1 MVSGA
6 QAVKNRRRSSAKT
19 AEASADKSFFELLAA
34 GPLALIVQFTWPT
47 MRTVWRLRLVC
58 REWTQVIDE
67 QLRQS
72 NTGYYESF
80 PSGSN
85 QKFLYSLISQLATLP
100 YLEEIHI
107 GGYEQGDRNG
117 NDLQVGIELD
127 EAVDLEV
134 HLEILRAFL
143 AQLKKVHTFRGT
155 LGLDDVETILLAA
168 AIKDM
173 PALRHVD
180 FAPSGNF
187 CITSTA
193 YGGWPTSEA
202 IKSLSELRL
211 SALEGIEHDEDLWA
225 HFDPAEQVNLRTF
238 SVGFTFDIEVVLA
251 ELDEE
256 KDLPD
261 AVADLVS
268 LIDNESFP
276 SGSNQKFLY
285 SLISQLATL
294 PYLEEIHIGGNEL
307 WERHGNGYRPVGI
320 ELDEAVDLEVH
331 LEILRAFLA
340 QLKKVHTFR
349 GTLGLDDDEAILLAT
364 VIKDMPALR
373 HVDFAPSG
381 SFCKRIRR
389 VLKSSEAMKS
399 LSELRLSTLKGIEHD
414 EYLWAHFDP
423 AEQVNLRTFSVGFTV
438 EYNMDA
444 LEGKEDLPDAV
455 ADLVSLIDNVRRMP
469 RLEELT
475 LRFFEM
481 APINVRFWRALRPQL
496 ESLVAK
502 VEPRRL
508 HPDSLPAKDDDLH
521 QGRST
526 PRTIYTQD
534 LFRFEALIRWAL
546 GLLAPGLRR
555 VEFEYM

>member
-19 AEASADKSFFELLAA
+19 AEASADKSFFEVLAA
-34 GPLALIVQFTWPT
+34 GPLALIFQFTWPT

-72 NTGYYESF
+72 NTGYYVSSCSIEVPHLSSLHEDKHLFAQDGWMVDERTPLELNTPRFRHVRVFIQESF

-134 HLEILRAFL
+134 HLEILRAFF

-155 LGLDDVETILLAA
+155 LGLDDVETILLAT

-268 LIDNESFP
+268 LIDN
-276 SGSNQKFLY
+276 
-285 SLISQLATL
+285 
-294 PYLEEIHIGGNEL
+294 
-307 WERHGNGYRPVGI
+307 
-320 ELDEAVDLEVH
+320 
-331 LEILRAFLA
+331 
-340 QLKKVHTFR
+340 
-349 GTLGLDDDEAILLAT
+349 
-364 VIKDMPALR
+364 
-373 HVDFAPSG
+373 
-381 SFCKRIRR
+381 
-389 VLKSSEAMKS
+389 
-399 LSELRLSTLKGIEHD
+399 
-414 EYLWAHFDP
+414 
-423 AEQVNLRTFSVGFTV
+423 
-438 EYNMDA
+438 
-444 LEGKEDLPDAV
+444 
-455 ADLVSLIDNVRRMP
+455 VRRMP

-475 LRFFEM
+475 LRIGSCHEG
-481 APINVRFWRALRPQL
+481 PINVRFWRALRPQV

-508 HPDSLPAKDDDLH
+508 HPDSLLLDLH
-521 QGRST
+521 H
-526 PRTIYTQD
+526 
-534 LFRFEALIRWAL
+534 EALIRWAL
-546 GLLAPGLRR
+546 GVLAPGLRR

>member
-1 MVSGA
+1 M
-6 QAVKNRRRSSAKT
+6 KNRRRSSAKT

-34 GPLALIVQFTWPT
+34 GPLALIFQFTWPT

-72 NTGYYESF
+72 NTGYYVSSCSIEVPHLSSLHEDKHLFAQDGWMVDERTPLELNTPRFRHVRVFIQESF

-268 LIDNESFP
+268 LIDN
-276 SGSNQKFLY
+276 
-285 SLISQLATL
+285 
-294 PYLEEIHIGGNEL
+294 
-307 WERHGNGYRPVGI
+307 
-320 ELDEAVDLEVH
+320 
-331 LEILRAFLA
+331 
-340 QLKKVHTFR
+340 
-349 GTLGLDDDEAILLAT
+349 
-364 VIKDMPALR
+364 
-373 HVDFAPSG
+373 
-381 SFCKRIRR
+381 
-389 VLKSSEAMKS
+389 
-399 LSELRLSTLKGIEHD
+399 
-414 EYLWAHFDP
+414 
-423 AEQVNLRTFSVGFTV
+423 
-438 EYNMDA
+438 
-444 LEGKEDLPDAV
+444 
-455 ADLVSLIDNVRRMP
+455 VRRMP

-475 LRFFEM
+475 LRIGSCHEG
-481 APINVRFWRALRPQL
+481 PINVRFWRALRPQV

-508 HPDSLPAKDDDLH
+508 HPDSLLLDLH
-521 QGRST
+521 H
-526 PRTIYTQD
+526 
-534 LFRFEALIRWAL
+534 EALIRWAL
-546 GLLAPGLRR
+546 GVLAPGLRR

>member
-34 GPLALIVQFTWPT
+34 GPLALIFQFTWPT

-67 QLRQS
+67 QLRRS
-72 NTGYYESF
+72 NNRYYVSLCPIESPHTTKPTTASDYSTCFDYYTSYDMHLFAQDGWMVDERTPLELNTPRFRHVRVFIQESF

-134 HLEILRAFL
+134 HLEILRAFF

-155 LGLDDVETILLAA
+155 LGLDDVETILLAT

-268 LIDNESFP
+268 LIDN
-276 SGSNQKFLY
+276 
-285 SLISQLATL
+285 
-294 PYLEEIHIGGNEL
+294 
-307 WERHGNGYRPVGI
+307 
-320 ELDEAVDLEVH
+320 
-331 LEILRAFLA
+331 
-340 QLKKVHTFR
+340 
-349 GTLGLDDDEAILLAT
+349 
-364 VIKDMPALR
+364 
-373 HVDFAPSG
+373 
-381 SFCKRIRR
+381 
-389 VLKSSEAMKS
+389 
-399 LSELRLSTLKGIEHD
+399 
-414 EYLWAHFDP
+414 
-423 AEQVNLRTFSVGFTV
+423 
-438 EYNMDA
+438 
-444 LEGKEDLPDAV
+444 
-455 ADLVSLIDNVRRMP
+455 VRRMP

-508 HPDSLPAKDDDLH
+508 HPDSLLLDLH
-521 QGRST
+521 H
-526 PRTIYTQD
+526 
-534 LFRFEALIRWAL
+534 EALIRWAL
-546 GLLAPGLRR
+546 GVLAPGLRR

>member
-1 MVSGA
+1 MASGA

-19 AEASADKSFFELLAA
+19 AEASADRSFFELLAA
-34 GPLALIVQFTWPT
+34 GPLALIFQFTWPT

-72 NTGYYESF
+72 NTGYYVSSCSIEVPHLSSLHEDKHLFAQDGWMVDERTPLELNTPRFRHVRVFIQESF

-134 HLEILRAFL
+134 HLEILRAFF

-155 LGLDDVETILLAA
+155 LGLDDVETILLAT

-202 IKSLSELRL
+202 IKALSELRL

-238 SVGFTFDIEVVLA
+238 SVEFTFDIEVVLA

-268 LIDNESFP
+268 LIDN
-276 SGSNQKFLY
+276 
-285 SLISQLATL
+285 
-294 PYLEEIHIGGNEL
+294 
-307 WERHGNGYRPVGI
+307 
-320 ELDEAVDLEVH
+320 
-331 LEILRAFLA
+331 
-340 QLKKVHTFR
+340 
-349 GTLGLDDDEAILLAT
+349 
-364 VIKDMPALR
+364 
-373 HVDFAPSG
+373 
-381 SFCKRIRR
+381 
-389 VLKSSEAMKS
+389 
-399 LSELRLSTLKGIEHD
+399 
-414 EYLWAHFDP
+414 
-423 AEQVNLRTFSVGFTV
+423 
-438 EYNMDA
+438 
-444 LEGKEDLPDAV
+444 
-455 ADLVSLIDNVRRMP
+455 VRRMP

-475 LRFFEM
+475 LRIGSCHEG
-481 APINVRFWRALRPQL
+481 PINVRFWRALRPQL

-508 HPDSLPAKDDDLH
+508 HPDSLLLDLH
-521 QGRST
+521 H
-526 PRTIYTQD
+526 
-534 LFRFEALIRWAL
+534 EALIRWAL
-546 GLLAPGLRR
+546 GVLAPGLRR

>member
-19 AEASADKSFFELLAA
+19 AEASADRSFFELLAA
-34 GPLALIVQFTWPT
+34 GPLALIFQFTWPT

-72 NTGYYESF
+72 NTGYYVSSCSIEVPHLSSLHEDKHLFAQDGWMVDERTPLELNTPRFRHVRVFIQESF

-134 HLEILRAFL
+134 HLEILRAFF

-155 LGLDDVETILLAA
+155 LGLDDVETILLAT

-202 IKSLSELRL
+202 IKALSELRL

-238 SVGFTFDIEVVLA
+238 SVEFTFDIEVVLA

-268 LIDNESFP
+268 LIDN
-276 SGSNQKFLY
+276 
-285 SLISQLATL
+285 
-294 PYLEEIHIGGNEL
+294 
-307 WERHGNGYRPVGI
+307 
-320 ELDEAVDLEVH
+320 
-331 LEILRAFLA
+331 
-340 QLKKVHTFR
+340 
-349 GTLGLDDDEAILLAT
+349 
-364 VIKDMPALR
+364 
-373 HVDFAPSG
+373 
-381 SFCKRIRR
+381 
-389 VLKSSEAMKS
+389 
-399 LSELRLSTLKGIEHD
+399 
-414 EYLWAHFDP
+414 
-423 AEQVNLRTFSVGFTV
+423 
-438 EYNMDA
+438 
-444 LEGKEDLPDAV
+444 
-455 ADLVSLIDNVRRMP
+455 VRRMP

-475 LRFFEM
+475 LRIGSCHEG
-481 APINVRFWRALRPQL
+481 PINVRFWRALRPQV

-508 HPDSLPAKDDDLH
+508 HPDSLLLDLH
-521 QGRST
+521 H
-526 PRTIYTQD
+526 
-534 LFRFEALIRWAL
+534 EALIRWAL
-546 GLLAPGLRR
+546 GVLAPGLRR

>member
-1 MVSGA
+1 M
-6 QAVKNRRRSSAKT
+6 KNRRRSSAKT
-19 AEASADKSFFELLAA
+19 AEASADKSFFELLAV
-34 GPLALIVQFTWPT
+34 GPLALIFQFTWPT

-72 NTGYYESF
+72 NTGYYVSSCSIEVPHLSSLHEDKHLFAQDGWMVDERTPLELNTPRFRHVRVFIQESF

-100 YLEEIHI
+100 YLEEIQI
-107 GGYEQGDRNG
+107 GGYEQGNRNG

-134 HLEILRAFL
+134 HLEILRAFF

-155 LGLDDVETILLAA
+155 LGLGDVETILLAA
-168 AIKDM
+168 AIKDI

-268 LIDNESFP
+268 LIDN
-276 SGSNQKFLY
+276 
-285 SLISQLATL
+285 
-294 PYLEEIHIGGNEL
+294 
-307 WERHGNGYRPVGI
+307 
-320 ELDEAVDLEVH
+320 
-331 LEILRAFLA
+331 
-340 QLKKVHTFR
+340 
-349 GTLGLDDDEAILLAT
+349 
-364 VIKDMPALR
+364 
-373 HVDFAPSG
+373 
-381 SFCKRIRR
+381 
-389 VLKSSEAMKS
+389 
-399 LSELRLSTLKGIEHD
+399 
-414 EYLWAHFDP
+414 
-423 AEQVNLRTFSVGFTV
+423 
-438 EYNMDA
+438 
-444 LEGKEDLPDAV
+444 
-455 ADLVSLIDNVRRMP
+455 VRRMP

-475 LRFFEM
+475 LRIGSCHEG
-481 APINVRFWRALRPQL
+481 PINVRFWRALRPQL

-508 HPDSLPAKDDDLH
+508 HPDSLLLDLH
-521 QGRST
+521 H
-526 PRTIYTQD
+526 
-534 LFRFEALIRWAL
+534 EALIRWAL
-546 GLLAPGLRR
+546 GVLAPGLRR

>member
-19 AEASADKSFFELLAA
+19 AEASADKSFFELLAV
-34 GPLALIVQFTWPT
+34 GPLALIFQFTWPT

-72 NTGYYESF
+72 NTGYYVSSCSIEVPHLSSLHEDKHLFAQDGWMVDERTPLELNTPRFRHVRVFIQESF

-100 YLEEIHI
+100 YLEEIQI
-107 GGYEQGDRNG
+107 GGYEQGNRNG

-134 HLEILRAFL
+134 HLEILRAFF

-155 LGLDDVETILLAA
+155 LGLGDVETILLAA
-168 AIKDM
+168 AIKDI

-202 IKSLSELRL
+202 IKALSELRL

-268 LIDNESFP
+268 LIDN
-276 SGSNQKFLY
+276 
-285 SLISQLATL
+285 
-294 PYLEEIHIGGNEL
+294 
-307 WERHGNGYRPVGI
+307 
-320 ELDEAVDLEVH
+320 
-331 LEILRAFLA
+331 
-340 QLKKVHTFR
+340 
-349 GTLGLDDDEAILLAT
+349 
-364 VIKDMPALR
+364 
-373 HVDFAPSG
+373 
-381 SFCKRIRR
+381 
-389 VLKSSEAMKS
+389 
-399 LSELRLSTLKGIEHD
+399 
-414 EYLWAHFDP
+414 
-423 AEQVNLRTFSVGFTV
+423 
-438 EYNMDA
+438 
-444 LEGKEDLPDAV
+444 
-455 ADLVSLIDNVRRMP
+455 VRRMP

-475 LRFFEM
+475 LRIGSCHEG
-481 APINVRFWRALRPQL
+481 PINVRFWRALRPQL

-508 HPDSLPAKDDDLH
+508 HPDSLLLDLH
-521 QGRST
+521 H
-526 PRTIYTQD
+526 
-534 LFRFEALIRWAL
+534 EALIRWAL
-546 GLLAPGLRR
+546 GVLAPGLRR

>member
-1 MVSGA
+1 MLPRDERLASSGTIRLKMVSGA

-19 AEASADKSFFELLAA
+19 AEASADKSFFELLAV
-34 GPLALIVQFTWPT
+34 GPLALIFQFTWPT

-72 NTGYYESF
+72 NTGYYVSSCSIEVPHLSSLHEDKHLFAQDGWMVDERTPLELNTPRFRHVRVFIQESF

-100 YLEEIHI
+100 CLEEIQI
-107 GGYEQGDRNG
+107 GGYERGDRNG

-127 EAVDLEV
+127 EAIDLEV
-134 HLEILRAFL
+134 HLEILRAFF

-268 LIDNESFP
+268 LIDN
-276 SGSNQKFLY
+276 
-285 SLISQLATL
+285 
-294 PYLEEIHIGGNEL
+294 
-307 WERHGNGYRPVGI
+307 
-320 ELDEAVDLEVH
+320 
-331 LEILRAFLA
+331 
-340 QLKKVHTFR
+340 
-349 GTLGLDDDEAILLAT
+349 
-364 VIKDMPALR
+364 
-373 HVDFAPSG
+373 
-381 SFCKRIRR
+381 
-389 VLKSSEAMKS
+389 
-399 LSELRLSTLKGIEHD
+399 
-414 EYLWAHFDP
+414 
-423 AEQVNLRTFSVGFTV
+423 
-438 EYNMDA
+438 
-444 LEGKEDLPDAV
+444 
-455 ADLVSLIDNVRRMP
+455 VRRMP

-475 LRFFEM
+475 LRIGSGHEG
-481 APINVRFWRALRPQL
+481 PINVRFWRALRPQL
-496 ESLVAK
+496 ESFVAK

-508 HPDSLPAKDDDLH
+508 HPDSLLLDLH
-521 QGRST
+521 H
-526 PRTIYTQD
+526 
-534 LFRFEALIRWAL
+534 EALIRWAL
-546 GLLAPGLRR
+546 GVLAPGLRR

>member
-1 MVSGA
+1 MASGA
-6 QAVKNRRRSSAKT
+6 QAVKNLRRSSEKT
-19 AEASADKSFFELLAA
+19 AEASAKITAPDDKSFFELLAV
-34 GPLALIVQFTWPT
+34 GPLALIFQFTWPT

-67 QLRQS
+67 QLRRS
-72 NTGYYESF
+72 NNRYYVSLCPIESPHTTKPTTASDYSTSFDYHPSYDMHLFAQDGWMVDERTPLELNTPRFRHVRVFIQESF

-107 GGYEQGDRNG
+107 GGYEQGNRNG

-134 HLEILRAFL
+134 HLEILRAFF

-180 FAPSGNF
+180 FAPSGSF
-187 CITSTA
+187 CKSVFK
-193 YGGWPTSEA
+193 PSEA

-211 SALEGIEHDEDLWA
+211 SI
-225 HFDPAEQVNLRTF
+225 
-238 SVGFTFDIEVVLA
+238 
-251 ELDEE
+251 
-256 KDLPD
+256 
-261 AVADLVS
+261 
-268 LIDNESFP
+268 
-276 SGSNQKFLY
+276 
-285 SLISQLATL
+285 
-294 PYLEEIHIGGNEL
+294 
-307 WERHGNGYRPVGI
+307 
-320 ELDEAVDLEVH
+320 
-331 LEILRAFLA
+331 
-340 QLKKVHTFR
+340 
-349 GTLGLDDDEAILLAT
+349 
-364 VIKDMPALR
+364 
-373 HVDFAPSG
+373 
-381 SFCKRIRR
+381 
-389 VLKSSEAMKS
+389 
-399 LSELRLSTLKGIEHD
+399 LKGIEHD

-438 EYNMDA
+438 MDA

-481 APINVRFWRALRPQL
+481 APIDVRFWRALRPQL

-508 HPDSLPAKDDDLH
+508 HPDSLLLDLH
-521 QGRST
+521 H
-526 PRTIYTQD
+526 
-534 LFRFEALIRWAL
+534 EALIRWAL
-546 GLLAPGLRR
+546 GVLAPGLRR

>member
-1 MVSGA
+1 MASGA
-6 QAVKNRRRSSAKT
+6 QAVKNLRRSSEKT
-19 AEASADKSFFELLAA
+19 AEASAKITAPDDKSFFELLAV
-34 GPLALIVQFTWPT
+34 GPLALIFQFTWPT

-67 QLRQS
+67 QLRRS
-72 NTGYYESF
+72 NNRYYVSLCPIESPHTTKPTTASDYSTCFDYYTSYDMHLFAQDGWMVDERTPLELNTPRFRHVRVFIQESF

-100 YLEEIHI
+100 YLEEIQI
-107 GGYEQGDRNG
+107 GGNEQWERHGNG
-117 NDLQVGIELD
+117 YRPVWIELD

-134 HLEILRAFL
+134 HLEILRAF
-143 AQLKKVHTFRGT
+143 F
-155 LGLDDVETILLAA
+155 
-168 AIKDM
+168 
-173 PALRHVD
+173 
-180 FAPSGNF
+180 
-187 CITSTA
+187 
-193 YGGWPTSEA
+193 
-202 IKSLSELRL
+202 
-211 SALEGIEHDEDLWA
+211 
-225 HFDPAEQVNLRTF
+225 
-238 SVGFTFDIEVVLA
+238 
-251 ELDEE
+251 
-256 KDLPD
+256 
-261 AVADLVS
+261 
-268 LIDNESFP
+268 
-276 SGSNQKFLY
+276 
-285 SLISQLATL
+285 
-294 PYLEEIHIGGNEL
+294 
-307 WERHGNGYRPVGI
+307 
-320 ELDEAVDLEVH
+320 
-331 LEILRAFLA
+331 A

-381 SFCKRIRR
+381 SFCKS
-389 VLKSSEAMKS
+389 VLKTSEAMKS
-399 LSELRLSTLKGIEHD
+399 LSELRLSILKGIEHD

-481 APINVRFWRALRPQL
+481 APIDVRFWRALRPQL

-546 GLLAPGLRR
+546 GVLAPGLRR

>member
-1 MVSGA
+1 MVSGT

-34 GPLALIVQFTWPT
+34 GPLALIFQFTWPT

-72 NTGYYESF
+72 NTGYYVSSCSIEVPHLSSLHEDKHLFAQDGWMVDERTPLELNTPRFRHVRVFIQESF

-134 HLEILRAFL
+134 HLEILRAFF

-155 LGLDDVETILLAA
+155 LGLDDVETILLAT

-202 IKSLSELRL
+202 IKALSELRL

-238 SVGFTFDIEVVLA
+238 SVEFTFDIEVVLA

-268 LIDNESFP
+268 LIDN
-276 SGSNQKFLY
+276 
-285 SLISQLATL
+285 
-294 PYLEEIHIGGNEL
+294 
-307 WERHGNGYRPVGI
+307 
-320 ELDEAVDLEVH
+320 
-331 LEILRAFLA
+331 
-340 QLKKVHTFR
+340 
-349 GTLGLDDDEAILLAT
+349 
-364 VIKDMPALR
+364 
-373 HVDFAPSG
+373 
-381 SFCKRIRR
+381 
-389 VLKSSEAMKS
+389 
-399 LSELRLSTLKGIEHD
+399 
-414 EYLWAHFDP
+414 
-423 AEQVNLRTFSVGFTV
+423 
-438 EYNMDA
+438 
-444 LEGKEDLPDAV
+444 
-455 ADLVSLIDNVRRMP
+455 VRRMP

-475 LRFFEM
+475 LRIGSCHEG
-481 APINVRFWRALRPQL
+481 PINVRFWRALRPQL

-508 HPDSLPAKDDDLH
+508 HPDSLLLDLH
-521 QGRST
+521 H
-526 PRTIYTQD
+526 
-534 LFRFEALIRWAL
+534 EALIRWAL
-546 GLLAPGLRR
+546 GVLAPGLRR

>member
-19 AEASADKSFFELLAA
+19 AEASADKSFFELLAV
-34 GPLALIVQFTWPT
+34 GPLALIFQFTWPT

-72 NTGYYESF
+72 NTGYYVSSCSIEVPHLSSLHEDKHLFAQDGWMVDERTPLELNTPRFRHVRVFIQESF

-100 YLEEIHI
+100 YLEEIQI
-107 GGYEQGDRNG
+107 GGYEQGNRNG

-127 EAVDLEV
+127 EAIDLEV
-134 HLEILRAFL
+134 HLEILRAFF

-155 LGLDDVETILLAA
+155 LGLGDVETILLAA

-202 IKSLSELRL
+202 IKALSELRL

-256 KDLPD
+256 
-261 AVADLVS
+261 
-268 LIDNESFP
+268 
-276 SGSNQKFLY
+276 
-285 SLISQLATL
+285 
-294 PYLEEIHIGGNEL
+294 
-307 WERHGNGYRPVGI
+307 
-320 ELDEAVDLEVH
+320 
-331 LEILRAFLA
+331 
-340 QLKKVHTFR
+340 
-349 GTLGLDDDEAILLAT
+349 
-364 VIKDMPALR
+364 
-373 HVDFAPSG
+373 
-381 SFCKRIRR
+381 
-389 VLKSSEAMKS
+389 
-399 LSELRLSTLKGIEHD
+399 
-414 EYLWAHFDP
+414 
-423 AEQVNLRTFSVGFTV
+423 
-438 EYNMDA
+438 
-444 LEGKEDLPDAV
+444 EDLPDAV

-475 LRFFEM
+475 LWIGSCHEG
-481 APINVRFWRALRPQL
+481 PINVRFWRALRPQL

-508 HPDSLPAKDDDLH
+508 HPDSLLLDLH
-521 QGRST
+521 H
-526 PRTIYTQD
+526 
-534 LFRFEALIRWAL
+534 EALIRWAL
-546 GLLAPGLRR
+546 GVLAPGLRR

>member
-34 GPLALIVQFTWPT
+34 GPLALIFQFTWPT

-72 NTGYYESF
+72 NTGYYVSSCSIEVPHLSSLHEDKHLFAQDGWMVDERTPLELNTPRFRHVRVFIQESF

-100 YLEEIHI
+100 CLEEIQI
-107 GGYEQGDRNG
+107 GGYERGDRNG

-134 HLEILRAFL
+134 HLEILRAFF

-180 FAPSGNF
+180 FAPSG
-187 CITSTA
+187 
-193 YGGWPTSEA
+193 
-202 IKSLSELRL
+202 
-211 SALEGIEHDEDLWA
+211 
-225 HFDPAEQVNLRTF
+225 
-238 SVGFTFDIEVVLA
+238 
-251 ELDEE
+251 
-256 KDLPD
+256 
-261 AVADLVS
+261 
-268 LIDNESFP
+268 
-276 SGSNQKFLY
+276 
-285 SLISQLATL
+285 
-294 PYLEEIHIGGNEL
+294 
-307 WERHGNGYRPVGI
+307 
-320 ELDEAVDLEVH
+320 
-331 LEILRAFLA
+331 
-340 QLKKVHTFR
+340 
-349 GTLGLDDDEAILLAT
+349 
-364 VIKDMPALR
+364 
-373 HVDFAPSG
+373 

-389 VLKSSEAMKS
+389 VCKSSEAMKS

-438 EYNMDA
+438 EYSMDA

-508 HPDSLPAKDDDLH
+508 HPDSLLLDLH
-521 QGRST
+521 H
-526 PRTIYTQD
+526 
-534 LFRFEALIRWAL
+534 EALIRWAL
-546 GLLAPGLRR
+546 GVLAPGLRR

>member
-1 MVSGA
+1 
-6 QAVKNRRRSSAKT
+6 VKNRRRSSAKT

-34 GPLALIVQFTWPT
+34 GPLALIFQFTWPT

-72 NTGYYESF
+72 NTGYYVSSCSIEVPHLSSLHEDKHLFAQDGWMVDERTPLELNTPRFRHVRVFIQESF

-268 LIDNESFP
+268 LIDN
-276 SGSNQKFLY
+276 
-285 SLISQLATL
+285 
-294 PYLEEIHIGGNEL
+294 
-307 WERHGNGYRPVGI
+307 
-320 ELDEAVDLEVH
+320 
-331 LEILRAFLA
+331 
-340 QLKKVHTFR
+340 
-349 GTLGLDDDEAILLAT
+349 
-364 VIKDMPALR
+364 
-373 HVDFAPSG
+373 
-381 SFCKRIRR
+381 
-389 VLKSSEAMKS
+389 
-399 LSELRLSTLKGIEHD
+399 
-414 EYLWAHFDP
+414 
-423 AEQVNLRTFSVGFTV
+423 
-438 EYNMDA
+438 
-444 LEGKEDLPDAV
+444 
-455 ADLVSLIDNVRRMP
+455 VRRMP

-475 LRFFEM
+475 LRIGSCHEG
-481 APINVRFWRALRPQL
+481 PINVRFWRALRPQV

-508 HPDSLPAKDDDLH
+508 HPDSLLLDLH
-521 QGRST
+521 H
-526 PRTIYTQD
+526 
-534 LFRFEALIRWAL
+534 EALIRWAL
-546 GLLAPGLRR
+546 GVLAPGLRR

>member
-1 MVSGA
+1 MVDE
-6 QAVKNRRRSSAKT
+6 RT
-19 AEASADKSFFELLAA
+19 PLEL
-34 GPLALIVQFTWPT
+34 
-47 MRTVWRLRLVC
+47 
-58 REWTQVIDE
+58 
-67 QLRQS
+67 
-72 NTGYYESF
+72 NTPRFRHVRVFIQESF

-100 YLEEIHI
+100 YLEEIQI
-107 GGYEQGDRNG
+107 GGYEQGNRNG

-127 EAVDLEV
+127 EAIDLEV
-134 HLEILRAFL
+134 HLEILRAFF

-155 LGLDDVETILLAA
+155 LGLGDVETILLAA

-202 IKSLSELRL
+202 IKALSELRL

-256 KDLPD
+256 
-261 AVADLVS
+261 
-268 LIDNESFP
+268 
-276 SGSNQKFLY
+276 
-285 SLISQLATL
+285 
-294 PYLEEIHIGGNEL
+294 
-307 WERHGNGYRPVGI
+307 
-320 ELDEAVDLEVH
+320 
-331 LEILRAFLA
+331 
-340 QLKKVHTFR
+340 
-349 GTLGLDDDEAILLAT
+349 
-364 VIKDMPALR
+364 
-373 HVDFAPSG
+373 
-381 SFCKRIRR
+381 
-389 VLKSSEAMKS
+389 
-399 LSELRLSTLKGIEHD
+399 
-414 EYLWAHFDP
+414 
-423 AEQVNLRTFSVGFTV
+423 
-438 EYNMDA
+438 
-444 LEGKEDLPDAV
+444 EDLPDAV

-475 LRFFEM
+475 LWIGSCHEG
-481 APINVRFWRALRPQL
+481 PINVRFWRALRPQL

-508 HPDSLPAKDDDLH
+508 HPDSLLLDLH
-521 QGRST
+521 H
-526 PRTIYTQD
+526 
-534 LFRFEALIRWAL
+534 EALIRWAL
-546 GLLAPGLRR
+546 GVLAPGLRR

>member
-19 AEASADKSFFELLAA
+19 AEASADKSFFELLAV
-34 GPLALIVQFTWPT
+34 GPLALIFQFTWPT

-72 NTGYYESF
+72 NTGYYVSSCSIEVPHLSSLHKDKHLFAQDGWMVDERTPLELNTPRFRHVRVFIQESF

-100 YLEEIHI
+100 YLEEIQI
-107 GGYEQGDRNG
+107 GGYEQGNRNG

-127 EAVDLEV
+127 EAIDLEV
-134 HLEILRAFL
+134 HLEILRAFF

-155 LGLDDVETILLAA
+155 LGLGDVETILLAA

-180 FAPSGNF
+180 FAPSGKF

-202 IKSLSELRL
+202 IKALSELRL

-256 KDLPD
+256 
-261 AVADLVS
+261 
-268 LIDNESFP
+268 
-276 SGSNQKFLY
+276 
-285 SLISQLATL
+285 
-294 PYLEEIHIGGNEL
+294 
-307 WERHGNGYRPVGI
+307 
-320 ELDEAVDLEVH
+320 
-331 LEILRAFLA
+331 
-340 QLKKVHTFR
+340 
-349 GTLGLDDDEAILLAT
+349 
-364 VIKDMPALR
+364 
-373 HVDFAPSG
+373 
-381 SFCKRIRR
+381 
-389 VLKSSEAMKS
+389 
-399 LSELRLSTLKGIEHD
+399 
-414 EYLWAHFDP
+414 
-423 AEQVNLRTFSVGFTV
+423 
-438 EYNMDA
+438 
-444 LEGKEDLPDAV
+444 EDLPDAV

-481 APINVRFWRALRPQL
+481 APINVRFWRALRPQP

-508 HPDSLPAKDDDLH
+508 LPDSLLLDLH
-521 QGRST
+521 H
-526 PRTIYTQD
+526 
-534 LFRFEALIRWAL
+534 EALIRWAL
-546 GLLAPGLRR
+546 GVLAPGLRR

>member
-1 MVSGA
+1 M
-6 QAVKNRRRSSAKT
+6 
-19 AEASADKSFFELLAA
+19 
-34 GPLALIVQFTWPT
+34 
-47 MRTVWRLRLVC
+47 C

-72 NTGYYESF
+72 NTGYYVSSCSIEVPHLSSLHEDKHLFAQDGWMVDERTPLELNTPRFRHVRVFIQESF

-238 SVGFTFDIEVVLA
+238 SVEFTFDIEVVLA

-268 LIDNESFP
+268 LIDN
-276 SGSNQKFLY
+276 
-285 SLISQLATL
+285 
-294 PYLEEIHIGGNEL
+294 
-307 WERHGNGYRPVGI
+307 
-320 ELDEAVDLEVH
+320 
-331 LEILRAFLA
+331 
-340 QLKKVHTFR
+340 
-349 GTLGLDDDEAILLAT
+349 
-364 VIKDMPALR
+364 
-373 HVDFAPSG
+373 
-381 SFCKRIRR
+381 
-389 VLKSSEAMKS
+389 
-399 LSELRLSTLKGIEHD
+399 
-414 EYLWAHFDP
+414 
-423 AEQVNLRTFSVGFTV
+423 
-438 EYNMDA
+438 
-444 LEGKEDLPDAV
+444 
-455 ADLVSLIDNVRRMP
+455 VRRMP

-475 LRFFEM
+475 LRIGSCHEG
-481 APINVRFWRALRPQL
+481 PINVRFWRALRPQL

-508 HPDSLPAKDDDLH
+508 HPDSLLLDLH
-521 QGRST
+521 H
-526 PRTIYTQD
+526 
-534 LFRFEALIRWAL
+534 EALIRWAL
-546 GLLAPGLRR
+546 GVLAPGLRR

>member
-34 GPLALIVQFTWPT
+34 GPLALIFQFTWPT

-72 NTGYYESF
+72 NTGYYVSSCSIEVPHLSSLHEDKHLFAQDGWMVDERTPLELNTPRFRHVRVFIQESF

-134 HLEILRAFL
+134 HLEILRAFF

-155 LGLDDVETILLAA
+155 LGLDDVETILLAT

-202 IKSLSELRL
+202 IKALSELRL

-238 SVGFTFDIEVVLA
+238 SVEFTFDIEVVLA

-268 LIDNESFP
+268 LIDN
-276 SGSNQKFLY
+276 
-285 SLISQLATL
+285 
-294 PYLEEIHIGGNEL
+294 
-307 WERHGNGYRPVGI
+307 
-320 ELDEAVDLEVH
+320 
-331 LEILRAFLA
+331 
-340 QLKKVHTFR
+340 
-349 GTLGLDDDEAILLAT
+349 
-364 VIKDMPALR
+364 
-373 HVDFAPSG
+373 
-381 SFCKRIRR
+381 
-389 VLKSSEAMKS
+389 
-399 LSELRLSTLKGIEHD
+399 
-414 EYLWAHFDP
+414 
-423 AEQVNLRTFSVGFTV
+423 
-438 EYNMDA
+438 
-444 LEGKEDLPDAV
+444 
-455 ADLVSLIDNVRRMP
+455 VRRMP

-475 LRFFEM
+475 LRIGSCHEG
-481 APINVRFWRALRPQL
+481 PINVRFWRALRPQL

-508 HPDSLPAKDDDLH
+508 HPDSLLLDLH
-521 QGRST
+521 H
-526 PRTIYTQD
+526 
-534 LFRFEALIRWAL
+534 EALIRWAL
-546 GLLAPGLRR
+546 GVLAPGLRR

>member
-19 AEASADKSFFELLAA
+19 AEASADKSFFEVLAA
-34 GPLALIVQFTWPT
+34 GPLALIFQFTWPT

-72 NTGYYESF
+72 NTGYYVSSCSIEVPHLSSLHEDKHLFAQDGWMVDERTPLELNTPRFRHVRVFIQESF

-134 HLEILRAFL
+134 HLEILRAFF

-155 LGLDDVETILLAA
+155 LGLDDVETILLAT

-202 IKSLSELRL
+202 IKALSELRL

-238 SVGFTFDIEVVLA
+238 SVEFTFDIEVVLA

-268 LIDNESFP
+268 LIDN
-276 SGSNQKFLY
+276 
-285 SLISQLATL
+285 
-294 PYLEEIHIGGNEL
+294 
-307 WERHGNGYRPVGI
+307 
-320 ELDEAVDLEVH
+320 
-331 LEILRAFLA
+331 
-340 QLKKVHTFR
+340 
-349 GTLGLDDDEAILLAT
+349 
-364 VIKDMPALR
+364 
-373 HVDFAPSG
+373 
-381 SFCKRIRR
+381 
-389 VLKSSEAMKS
+389 
-399 LSELRLSTLKGIEHD
+399 
-414 EYLWAHFDP
+414 
-423 AEQVNLRTFSVGFTV
+423 
-438 EYNMDA
+438 
-444 LEGKEDLPDAV
+444 
-455 ADLVSLIDNVRRMP
+455 VRRMP

-475 LRFFEM
+475 LRIGSCHEG
-481 APINVRFWRALRPQL
+481 PINVRFWRALRPQL

-508 HPDSLPAKDDDLH
+508 HPDSLLLDLH
-521 QGRST
+521 H
-526 PRTIYTQD
+526 
-534 LFRFEALIRWAL
+534 EALIRWAL
-546 GLLAPGLRR
+546 GVLAPGLRR

>member
-1 MVSGA
+1 MLPRDERLASSGTIRLKMVSGA

-34 GPLALIVQFTWPT
+34 GPLALIFQFTWPT

-72 NTGYYESF
+72 NTGYYVSSCSIEVPHLSSLHEDKHLFAQDGWMVDERTPLELNTPRFRHVRVFIQESF

-100 YLEEIHI
+100 CLEEIQI
-107 GGYEQGDRNG
+107 GGYERGDRNG

-127 EAVDLEV
+127 EAIDLEV
-134 HLEILRAFL
+134 HLEILRAFF

-268 LIDNESFP
+268 LIDN
-276 SGSNQKFLY
+276 
-285 SLISQLATL
+285 
-294 PYLEEIHIGGNEL
+294 
-307 WERHGNGYRPVGI
+307 
-320 ELDEAVDLEVH
+320 
-331 LEILRAFLA
+331 
-340 QLKKVHTFR
+340 
-349 GTLGLDDDEAILLAT
+349 
-364 VIKDMPALR
+364 
-373 HVDFAPSG
+373 
-381 SFCKRIRR
+381 
-389 VLKSSEAMKS
+389 
-399 LSELRLSTLKGIEHD
+399 
-414 EYLWAHFDP
+414 
-423 AEQVNLRTFSVGFTV
+423 
-438 EYNMDA
+438 
-444 LEGKEDLPDAV
+444 
-455 ADLVSLIDNVRRMP
+455 VRRMP

-475 LRFFEM
+475 LRIGSCHEG
-481 APINVRFWRALRPQL
+481 PINVRFWRALRPQL
-496 ESLVAK
+496 ESFVAK

-508 HPDSLPAKDDDLH
+508 HPDSLLLDLH
-521 QGRST
+521 H
-526 PRTIYTQD
+526 
-534 LFRFEALIRWAL
+534 EALIRWAL
-546 GLLAPGLRR
+546 GVLAPGLRR

>member
-34 GPLALIVQFTWPT
+34 GPLALIFQFTWPT

-72 NTGYYESF
+72 NTGYYVSSCSIEVPHLSSLHEDKHLFAQDGWMVDERTPLELNTPRFRHVRVFIQESF

-202 IKSLSELRL
+202 IKALSELRL

-268 LIDNESFP
+268 LIDN
-276 SGSNQKFLY
+276 
-285 SLISQLATL
+285 
-294 PYLEEIHIGGNEL
+294 
-307 WERHGNGYRPVGI
+307 
-320 ELDEAVDLEVH
+320 
-331 LEILRAFLA
+331 
-340 QLKKVHTFR
+340 
-349 GTLGLDDDEAILLAT
+349 
-364 VIKDMPALR
+364 
-373 HVDFAPSG
+373 
-381 SFCKRIRR
+381 
-389 VLKSSEAMKS
+389 
-399 LSELRLSTLKGIEHD
+399 
-414 EYLWAHFDP
+414 
-423 AEQVNLRTFSVGFTV
+423 
-438 EYNMDA
+438 
-444 LEGKEDLPDAV
+444 
-455 ADLVSLIDNVRRMP
+455 VRRMP

-475 LRFFEM
+475 LRIGSCHEG
-481 APINVRFWRALRPQL
+481 PINVRFWRALRPQL
-496 ESLVAK
+496 ESFVAK

-508 HPDSLPAKDDDLH
+508 HPDSLLLDLH
-521 QGRST
+521 H
-526 PRTIYTQD
+526 
-534 LFRFEALIRWAL
+534 EALIRWAL
-546 GLLAPGLRR
+546 GVLAPGLRR

>member
-1 MVSGA
+1 MLPRDERLASSGTIPVRLKMVSGA

-34 GPLALIVQFTWPT
+34 GPLALIFQFTWPT

-72 NTGYYESF
+72 NTGYYVSSCSIEVPHLSSLHEDKHLFAQDGWMVDERTPLELNTPRFRHVRVFIQESF

-100 YLEEIHI
+100 CLEEIQI
-107 GGYEQGDRNG
+107 GGYERGDRNG

-127 EAVDLEV
+127 EAIDLEV
-134 HLEILRAFL
+134 HLEILRAFF

-268 LIDNESFP
+268 LIDN
-276 SGSNQKFLY
+276 
-285 SLISQLATL
+285 
-294 PYLEEIHIGGNEL
+294 
-307 WERHGNGYRPVGI
+307 
-320 ELDEAVDLEVH
+320 
-331 LEILRAFLA
+331 
-340 QLKKVHTFR
+340 
-349 GTLGLDDDEAILLAT
+349 
-364 VIKDMPALR
+364 
-373 HVDFAPSG
+373 
-381 SFCKRIRR
+381 
-389 VLKSSEAMKS
+389 
-399 LSELRLSTLKGIEHD
+399 
-414 EYLWAHFDP
+414 
-423 AEQVNLRTFSVGFTV
+423 
-438 EYNMDA
+438 
-444 LEGKEDLPDAV
+444 
-455 ADLVSLIDNVRRMP
+455 VRRMP

-475 LRFFEM
+475 LRIGSCHEG
-481 APINVRFWRALRPQL
+481 PINVRFWRALRPQL
-496 ESLVAK
+496 ESFVAK

-508 HPDSLPAKDDDLH
+508 HPDSLLLDLH
-521 QGRST
+521 H
-526 PRTIYTQD
+526 
-534 LFRFEALIRWAL
+534 EALIRWAL
-546 GLLAPGLRR
+546 GVLAPGLRR

>member
-1 MVSGA
+1 MASGA
-6 QAVKNRRRSSAKT
+6 QAVKNLRRSSEKT
-19 AEASADKSFFELLAA
+19 AEASAKITAPDDKSFFELLAV
-34 GPLALIVQFTWPT
+34 GPLALIFQFTWPT

-72 NTGYYESF
+72 NTGYYVSSCSIEVPHLSSLHEDKHLFAQDGWMVDERTPLELNTPRFRHVRVFIQESF

-107 GGYEQGDRNG
+107 GGYEQGNRNG

-134 HLEILRAFL
+134 HLEILRAFF

-202 IKSLSELRL
+202 IKALSELRL

-238 SVGFTFDIEVVLA
+238 SVEFTFDIEVVLA

-268 LIDNESFP
+268 LIDN
-276 SGSNQKFLY
+276 
-285 SLISQLATL
+285 
-294 PYLEEIHIGGNEL
+294 
-307 WERHGNGYRPVGI
+307 
-320 ELDEAVDLEVH
+320 
-331 LEILRAFLA
+331 
-340 QLKKVHTFR
+340 
-349 GTLGLDDDEAILLAT
+349 
-364 VIKDMPALR
+364 
-373 HVDFAPSG
+373 
-381 SFCKRIRR
+381 
-389 VLKSSEAMKS
+389 
-399 LSELRLSTLKGIEHD
+399 
-414 EYLWAHFDP
+414 
-423 AEQVNLRTFSVGFTV
+423 
-438 EYNMDA
+438 
-444 LEGKEDLPDAV
+444 
-455 ADLVSLIDNVRRMP
+455 VRRMP

-475 LRFFEM
+475 LRIGSCHEG
-481 APINVRFWRALRPQL
+481 PINVRFWRALRPQL

-508 HPDSLPAKDDDLH
+508 HPDSLLLDLH
-521 QGRST
+521 H
-526 PRTIYTQD
+526 
-534 LFRFEALIRWAL
+534 EALIRWAL
-546 GLLAPGLRR
+546 GVLAPGLRR

>member
-1 MVSGA
+1 MASGA
-6 QAVKNRRRSSAKT
+6 QAVKYLRRSSAKT
-19 AEASADKSFFELLAA
+19 AAASAKITAPDDKSFFELLAV
-34 GPLALIVQFTWPT
+34 GPLALIFQFTWPT

-67 QLRQS
+67 QLRRS
-72 NTGYYESF
+72 NNRYYVSLCPIES
-80 PSGSN
+80 PHTTKPTTASD
-85 QKFLYSLISQLATLP
+85 YSTCFDYYTSYDMHLFAQDGWMVDERTP
-100 YLEEIHI
+100 LELNTP
-107 GGYEQGDRNG
+107 R
-117 NDLQVGIELD
+117 
-127 EAVDLEV
+127 
-134 HLEILRAFL
+134 F
-143 AQLKKVHTFRGT
+143 
-155 LGLDDVETILLAA
+155 
-168 AIKDM
+168 
-173 PALRHVD
+173 RHVRV
-180 FAPSGNF
+180 F
-187 CITSTA
+187 I
-193 YGGWPTSEA
+193 
-202 IKSLSELRL
+202 
-211 SALEGIEHDEDLWA
+211 
-225 HFDPAEQVNLRTF
+225 Q
-238 SVGFTFDIEVVLA
+238 
-251 ELDEE
+251 
-256 KDLPD
+256 
-261 AVADLVS
+261 
-268 LIDNESFP
+268 ESFP

-349 GTLGLDDDEAILLAT
+349 GTLGLGDVETILLAAA
-364 VIKDMPALR
+364 IKDMPALR

-423 AEQVNLRTFSVGFTV
+423 AEQVNLRTFSVGFTFDIEV
-438 EYNMDA
+438 VLAELD
-444 LEGKEDLPDAV
+444 EEKDLPDAV

-475 LRFFEM
+475 LRIGSCHEG
-481 APINVRFWRALRPQL
+481 PINVRFWRALRPQL

-508 HPDSLPAKDDDLH
+508 HPDSLLLDLH
-521 QGRST
+521 H
-526 PRTIYTQD
+526 
-534 LFRFEALIRWAL
+534 EALIRWAL
-546 GLLAPGLRR
+546 GVLAPGLRR

>member
-19 AEASADKSFFELLAA
+19 AEASADKSFFELLAV
-34 GPLALIVQFTWPT
+34 GPLALIFQFTWPT

-72 NTGYYESF
+72 NTGYYVSSCSIEVPHLSSLHEDKHLFAQDGWMVDERTPLELNTPRFRHVRVFIQESF

-202 IKSLSELRL
+202 IKALSELRL

-268 LIDNESFP
+268 LIDN
-276 SGSNQKFLY
+276 
-285 SLISQLATL
+285 
-294 PYLEEIHIGGNEL
+294 
-307 WERHGNGYRPVGI
+307 
-320 ELDEAVDLEVH
+320 
-331 LEILRAFLA
+331 
-340 QLKKVHTFR
+340 
-349 GTLGLDDDEAILLAT
+349 
-364 VIKDMPALR
+364 
-373 HVDFAPSG
+373 
-381 SFCKRIRR
+381 
-389 VLKSSEAMKS
+389 
-399 LSELRLSTLKGIEHD
+399 
-414 EYLWAHFDP
+414 
-423 AEQVNLRTFSVGFTV
+423 
-438 EYNMDA
+438 
-444 LEGKEDLPDAV
+444 
-455 ADLVSLIDNVRRMP
+455 VRRMP

-481 APINVRFWRALRPQL
+481 APIDVRFWRALRPQL

-546 GLLAPGLRR
+546 GVLAPGLRR

>member
-34 GPLALIVQFTWPT
+34 GPLALIFQFTWPT

-72 NTGYYESF
+72 NTGYYVSSCSIEVPHLSSLHEDKHLFAQDGWMVDERTPLELNTPRFRHVRVFIQESF

-268 LIDNESFP
+268 LIDN
-276 SGSNQKFLY
+276 
-285 SLISQLATL
+285 
-294 PYLEEIHIGGNEL
+294 
-307 WERHGNGYRPVGI
+307 
-320 ELDEAVDLEVH
+320 
-331 LEILRAFLA
+331 
-340 QLKKVHTFR
+340 
-349 GTLGLDDDEAILLAT
+349 
-364 VIKDMPALR
+364 
-373 HVDFAPSG
+373 
-381 SFCKRIRR
+381 
-389 VLKSSEAMKS
+389 
-399 LSELRLSTLKGIEHD
+399 
-414 EYLWAHFDP
+414 
-423 AEQVNLRTFSVGFTV
+423 
-438 EYNMDA
+438 
-444 LEGKEDLPDAV
+444 
-455 ADLVSLIDNVRRMP
+455 VRRMP

-475 LRFFEM
+475 LRIGSCHEG
-481 APINVRFWRALRPQL
+481 PINVRFWRALRPQV

-508 HPDSLPAKDDDLH
+508 HPDSLLLDLH
-521 QGRST
+521 H
-526 PRTIYTQD
+526 
-534 LFRFEALIRWAL
+534 EALIRWAL
-546 GLLAPGLRR
+546 GVLAPGLRR

>member
-19 AEASADKSFFELLAA
+19 AEASADKSFFELLAV
-34 GPLALIVQFTWPT
+34 GPLALIFQFTWPT

-72 NTGYYESF
+72 NTGYYVSSCSIEVPHLSSLHEDKHLFAQDGWMVDERTPLELNTPRFRHVRVFIQESF

-85 QKFLYSLISQLATLP
+85 K
-100 YLEEIHI
+100 
-107 GGYEQGDRNG
+107 
-117 NDLQVGIELD
+117 
-127 EAVDLEV
+127 
-134 HLEILRAFL
+134 
-143 AQLKKVHTFRGT
+143 
-155 LGLDDVETILLAA
+155 
-168 AIKDM
+168 
-173 PALRHVD
+173 
-180 FAPSGNF
+180 
-187 CITSTA
+187 
-193 YGGWPTSEA
+193 
-202 IKSLSELRL
+202 
-211 SALEGIEHDEDLWA
+211 
-225 HFDPAEQVNLRTF
+225 
-238 SVGFTFDIEVVLA
+238 
-251 ELDEE
+251 
-256 KDLPD
+256 
-261 AVADLVS
+261 
-268 LIDNESFP
+268 
-276 SGSNQKFLY
+276 KFLY

-331 LEILRAFLA
+331 LEILRAFFA

-349 GTLGLDDDEAILLAT
+349 GTLGLGDVETILLAAA
-364 VIKDMPALR
+364 IKDMPALR

-381 SFCKRIRR
+381 NFCIT
-389 VLKSSEAMKS
+389 STAYGGWPTSEAIKA
-399 LSELRLSTLKGIEHD
+399 LSELRLSALEGIEHD
-414 EYLWAHFDP
+414 EDLWAHFDP
-423 AEQVNLRTFSVGFTV
+423 AEQVNLRTFSVEFTFDIEV
-438 EYNMDA
+438 VLAELD
-444 LEGKEDLPDAV
+444 EEKDLPDAV

-475 LRFFEM
+475 LRIGSCHEG
-481 APINVRFWRALRPQL
+481 PINVRFWRALRPQV

-508 HPDSLPAKDDDLH
+508 HPDSVPAKDDDLH

-546 GLLAPGLRR
+546 GVLAPGLRR